1 MPGAYDDATSFCR
14 RCAVDYVLFD
24 IEAIDRLHLNLH
36 QPRLQHGA
44 GIEAFFVGHR
54 GNRFASSALMAPMTA
69 AFAVGIGARGLD
81 PCASPMGVPK
91 GTYWKYQRM
100 LVADTL
106 VVDGGSE
113 ASSNSYAEPVGRV

>member
-1 MPGAYDDATSFCR
+1 MMTLPRSAADVLSDH
-14 RCAVDYVLFD
+14 VLFD

-81 PCASPMGVPK
+81 PVRFADGHVPK
-91 GTYWKYQRM
+91 GTYWKCQRM
-100 LVADTL
+100 LVADPL

-113 ASSNSYAEPVGRV
+113 ASSNSYAESVGRV